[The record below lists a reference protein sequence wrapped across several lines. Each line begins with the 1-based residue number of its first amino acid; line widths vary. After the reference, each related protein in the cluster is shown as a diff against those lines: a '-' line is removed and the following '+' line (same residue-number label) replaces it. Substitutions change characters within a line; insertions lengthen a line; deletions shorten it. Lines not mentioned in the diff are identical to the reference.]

1 MTDGRVK
8 WSHTLFVRPI
18 IEAIIDQA
26 WEDIEFLV
34 LASEKASY
42 FPLSD
47 ADTEHL
53 LLQMNNM
60 KGGMV
65 CICPDRMIAM
75 DVFACAVGC

>member
-18 IEAIIDQA
+18 IEAILDQA

-34 LASEKASY
+34 FASEQAAY

-47 ADTEHL
+47 ADTEHGL
-53 LLQMNNM
+53 HM